1 MPTSYEP
8 VKTIPSIPA
17 LSSSSAP
24 TVSPGPVTRL
34 KTPSGRPA
42 SRSASP
48 NFQPSSGASDDGFRT
63 TVLPAIMAPADGPP
77 ASAIGK
83 LNGLI
88 TANTPYGRRIDRVLS
103 AADSDP
109 SGFTKP
115 SAFSNS
121 SE

>member
-1 MPTSYEP
+1 MPSMP
-8 VKTIPSIPA
+8 GF
-17 LSSSSAP
+17 SSSSAP

-48 NFQPSSGASDDGFRT
+48 NFQPSSGASDEGFRT
-63 TVLPAIMAPADGPP
+63 TVLPAIIAPPAGPP

-83 LNGLI
+83 LNGLM
-88 TANTPYGRRIDRVLS
+88 TPKTPYGRRTDRVFS
-103 AADSDP
+103 ADDSEP

-121 SE
+121 SL